1 MSATDRYLSI
11 DGSVVSL
18 FPFYVRGVVLAYDVK
33 NGPSSP
39 ELVGLLRE
47 AEKGVAEKAD
57 AAGLP
62 AHPRIASWR
71 EAYKVLGVKPNDF
84 RPSIEAM
91 ARRVVRG
98 QQIPSISALVD
109 IGNVLSLHH
118 LVPAG
123 AHAIDVVTGG
133 LELRRATGDEEFVPF
148 GSTEM
153 EHPDPGEVIFVEGKT
168 VVTRRWSWRQANHTL
183 TLPETTAIELN
194 VDALPPVGRG
204 EVEAI
209 CAEAIDLIRRFCGG
223 RLGFRILD
231 RDNPR
236 ISLSLPGSA

>member
-1 MSATDRYLSI
+1 MSATERHYSI
-11 DGSVVSL
+11 DAGVFSL
-18 FPFYVRGVVLAYDVK
+18 FPSYVRGVVLAFDVK

-39 ELVGLLRE
+39 ELVALLRE
-47 AEKGVAEKAD
+47 AERSVGEKAD
-57 AAGLP
+57 AASLP

-71 EAYKVLGVKPNDF
+71 EAYRTLGVKPNDF

-109 IGNVLSLHH
+109 IGNVLSLRH

-123 AHAIDVVTGG
+123 AHAIDVVTGD
-133 LELRRATGDEEFVPF
+133 LELKRARGEEEFVPF
-148 GSTEM
+148 GGTEP
-153 EHPDPGEVIFVEGKT
+153 ERPDPGEVVFVDGKT
-168 VVTRRWSWRQANHTL
+168 VLTRRWSWRQANHTL

-194 VDALPPVGRG
+194 VDALPPVGRE

-209 CAEAIDLIRRFCGG
+209 CEEAVGLIHRFCGG
-223 RLGFRILD
+223 RLGIRVLD
-231 RDNPR
+231 RETPR
-236 ISLSLPGSA
+236 IPLTLPVPA